1 MYLGI
6 DFSGGA
12 APWQARCAKPTVWIA
27 SLEDEASPLLTDLR
41 PVQDLS
47 GTEDPFARLVSR
59 LRCGDFVAAGIDA
72 PFSIPAEYLPPGGHR
87 ALLAHVATLADA
99 ADRPFPSGAALV
111 ALAEEVEPLRSKK
124 PMRDTEGVWAKRG
137 VNTRS
142 TLWNGPR
149 GGAPFTA
156 ACLALLGRAGRPLWP
171 WDNGPG
177 MLVEAFPAA
186 QLKTWG
192 LPHNGYGK
200 PEQRDARE
208 TILAGFAGRLLF
220 NAAQR
225 ATMLETPDALDAV
238 LAAFAG
244 IAAVRHGVP
253 DRISADGLIAV
264 AEDRVGQEGLPAAT
278 PPRNLMDVA
287 SRSARHEIFEDVLQT
302 TGRAHRA
309 HRVARAYDVA
319 RAAIPAG
326 MGRVGAVARGCGPCR
341 VPRLDRARADRWRPP
356 PDPCRH
362 AASRHLHRRPD
373 DLAGRAHRK
382 ARPAV
387 GVSQG
392 NAGARKDVE
401 WPQVGTVSL
410 WLMISAK
417 QRSGAGKG
425 TMLAT

>member
-27 SLEDEASPLLTDLR
+27 SLEDEASPRLTDLR

-47 GTEDPFARLVSR
+47 GTEDPFAKLVSR

-87 ALLAHVATLADA
+87 ALLAHVATLPDA

-244 IAAVRHGVP
+244 IAAIRHGVP
-253 DRISADGLIAV
+253 DRIPADGLIAV
-264 AEDRVGQEGLPAAT
+264 AEDRLGQEGLPATT

-287 SRSARHEIFEDVLQT
+287 SRSAHDEIFEDVLRRPGVRIERIVSRGHT
-302 TGRAHRA
+302 TPPEQPFLQEWDEWVLLLEGAA
-309 HRVARAYDVA
+309 RVEFRDLTEHALTAGDHLL
-319 RAAIPAG
+319 IPAG
-326 MGRVGAVARGCGPCR
+326 MPHRVTCTADPTIWLAVHIGKP
-341 VPRLDRARADRWRPP
+341 DRP
-356 PDPCRH
+356 
-362 AASRHLHRRPD
+362 
-373 DLAGRAHRK
+373 
-382 ARPAV
+382 
-387 GVSQG
+387 
-392 NAGARKDVE
+392 
-401 WPQVGTVSL
+401 
-410 WLMISAK
+410 
-417 QRSGAGKG
+417 
-425 TMLAT
+425 

>member
-27 SLEDEASPLLTDLR
+27 SLEDEASPRLTDLR

-72 PFSIPAEYLPPGGHR
+72 PASIPAEYLPLDGHR
-87 ALLAHVATLADA
+87 ALLAHVATLPDA

-186 QLKTWG
+186 QIKTWG

-200 PEQRDARE
+200 PEQRDVRE
-208 TILAGFAGRLLF
+208 TIIAGFAGRLLF

-253 DRISADGLIAV
+253 DRIPADGLIAV
-264 AEDRVGQEGLPAAT
+264 AEEAAPHAT
-278 PPRNLMDVA
+278 RP
-287 SRSARHEIFEDVLQT
+287 SRTCSS
-302 TGRAHRA
+302 GRACASSASCREGIRRRQSSHSCRNGTSGCCCS
-309 HRVARAYDVA
+309 RVRPVSSS
-319 RAAIPAG
+319 AA
-326 MGRVGAVARGCGPCR
+326 
-341 VPRLDRARADRWRPP
+341 
-356 PDPCRH
+356 
-362 AASRHLHRRPD
+362 
-373 DLAGRAHRK
+373 
-382 ARPAV
+382 
-387 GVSQG
+387 
-392 NAGARKDVE
+392 
-401 WPQVGTVSL
+401 
-410 WLMISAK
+410 
-417 QRSGAGKG
+417 
-425 TMLAT
+425 